1 VSAAWERGR
10 ARELRWVAL
19 PLGLSVACLLA
30 AALAAVARARYGVA
44 GEETRLTWA
53 LAVLLA
59 TAVLAAAAPGW
70 LVVLWRGRRGAPAP
84 HPAPGAVR
92 RAWYRLA
99 GAPLAIRVIGLVA
112 LALVAS
118 VPAASFRNYVREL
131 EYPSL
136 GPLWPLAAGVA
147 SASVAAAVLWLL
159 LLSAAVVA
167 AGALPTLGRTVAFT
181 RWLDPATRR
190 IRERAAALAPPAWAT
205 HVLALGAVVAIG
217 WLAFAPILGTPPI
230 DYDNLFELS
239 ATLGSPQ
246 SIYPGTPA
254 AFFTMLS
261 AGYRPLPYFS
271 MWAQYQLTGVASTP
285 LFLFNIVAATLCG
298 VATYLLGHRLTR
310 SVVLALGAA
319 LVLLVDI
326 RVSSSITQIVT
337 RTQTMAC
344 LFGLGA
350 LILAYRGRPRGGP
363 VLAGVAVLLFAALL
377 CKEYAAAAV
386 AAVFVLGLLR
396 RGEGGLRLT
405 GAAVGAFALYTAIRI
420 AIDPGAG
427 GIEGYCETLG
437 YFFESREA
445 CYGRATV
452 SNAIVLTGRDQ
463 LYQHLY
469 NVVGGF
475 VAILLPVFFEGDG
488 SITPY
493 SGLPDTWRVAAGL
506 TIFAL
511 ALVGWIARPRQ
522 TLPLLAMVAGN
533 ALTMF
538 LLYRTRNVLLGAAGV
553 YLSAAVG
560 LNFLLA
566 WSREKAAARSLDV
579 LRPGVGVLRAA
590 GVLVVLA
597 LTVAVLVD
605 GVEDERSALED
616 YRASVPARF
625 PCEAPRPDGEVSDP
639 DRLYFDPEIVRAARA
654 YYGQEPGCGEGP

>member
-1 VSAAWERGR
+1 VSAASERSR
-10 ARELRWVAL
+10 ARELRSVAL

-59 TAVLAAAAPGW
+59 TAALAAAAPGW
-70 LVVLWRGRRGAPAP
+70 MVVLWRARRAPAASR
-84 HPAPGAVR
+84 PAPGVLR
-92 RAWYRLA
+92 RAWRRLA

-118 VPAASFRNYVREL
+118 LPAASFANNVREL

-136 GPLWPLAAGVA
+136 GPLWPLAVGVA

-159 LLSAAVVA
+159 LLGAAVVA
-167 AGALPTLGRTVAFT
+167 AAAPPVLGRTVAFG
-181 RWLDPATRR
+181 RWLDPAMRR
-190 IRERAAALAPPAWAT
+190 IRERAAARAPTWLAHT
-205 HVLALGAVVAIG
+205 LALAAVAAIG

-239 ATLGSPQ
+239 ATLGSPR
-246 SIYPGTPA
+246 SIYPGTPE

-298 VATYLLGHRLTR
+298 VATYLLAHRLTR
-310 SVVLALGAA
+310 SVVLALGVA
-319 LVLLVDI
+319 LLLLVDI
-326 RVSSSITQIVT
+326 RVFSSIAQIVT

-350 LILAYRGRPRGGP
+350 LILAYRGGPRSGP
-363 VLAGVAVLLFAALL
+363 VLAGVAALLFAALL

-396 RGEGGLRLT
+396 RGEGGLGLT
-405 GAAVGAFALYTAIRI
+405 AAAVGPMAVYTAIRI
-420 AIDPGAG
+420 AIDPAAGAT
-427 GIEGYCETLG
+427 EGYCETLG
-437 YFFESREA
+437 YFFESRDA
-445 CYGRATV
+445 CYGRATI
-452 SNAIVLTGRDQ
+452 SNVVVLTGREEV
-463 LYQHLY
+463 YQHLY
-469 NVVGGF
+469 NVMGGF
-475 VAILLPVFFEGDG
+475 VAIVLPVFFEGDG
-488 SITPY
+488 SIIPY
-493 SGLPDTWRVAAGL
+493 SDLPDTWRVAAGL

-522 TLPLLAMVAGN
+522 TLPLLVMVGGN

-538 LLYRTRNVLLGAAGV
+538 LLFRSRNVLLGAAGV
-553 YLSAAVG
+553 YVSAAVG

-566 WSREKAAARSLDV
+566 WSREKAGAPGLGVPR
-579 LRPGVGVLRAA
+579 LRVNVLRAA
-590 GVLVVLA
+590 GALAVLA
-597 LTVAVLVD
+597 LTVAVLVN
-605 GVEDERSALED
+605 GVDAERSEFEQ

-625 PCEAPRPDGEVSDP
+625 PCELPQPETQPGDPR
-639 DRLYFDPEIVRAARA
+639 RLYFDPEIVRAARE
-654 YYGQEPGCGEGP
+654 YYGEEPGCRGGP